1 VSSRPEFHELQ
12 IATSYQGDKEWCFD
26 PKKMERAFYN
36 LLMNACEAAPRDAGA
51 VKVNSRADSNGVEVL
66 IADNGPGIP
75 ESVRDKLFQPFVTA
89 GKENGVG
96 LGLTIV
102 RKIVTDHGG
111 EVNLEATS
119 AHGTVFKLWLPR
131 HLGPGNSSDHHEAEQ
146 WAPAARADSAN

>member
-1 VSSRPEFHELQ
+1 MSCASLLLIR
-12 IATSYQGDKEWCFD
+12 AWSFD
-26 PKKMERAFYN
+26 PKKMERALYN
-36 LLMNACEAAPRDAGA
+36 LLMNACEAAPPSTGE
-51 VKVNSRADSNGVEVL
+51 VKVSSRAEASGVEIL
-66 IADNGPGIP
+66 IADNGTGIP

-119 AHGTVFKLWLPR
+119 SQGTVFKLWLPR
-131 HLGPGNSSDHHEAEQ
+131 NTGPGSSSDHHEAEQ
-146 WAPAARADSAN
+146 WAQARADSAN